1 MRGIV
6 DSLNKCEIQSW
17 SEATLIIMM
26 SLFGH
31 HSTEIIFVDPEN
43 VARLKRETQELFFYN
58 YSRKITDLNISI
70 QNFKCF
76 ILLYGH
82 F

>member
-1 MRGIV
+1 MADRSNSMMRGIV

-31 HSTEIIFVDPEN
+31 HSTGIIFVDPEI
-43 VARLKRETQELFFYN
+43 VARLKQETQEMFSYI
-58 YSRKITDLNISI
+58 YSK
-70 QNFKCF
+70 K
-76 ILLYGH
+76 
-82 F
+82 